1 MRRLFALLVLLAL
14 VGIALYYWKYRPAGE
29 SPQQALGSVGDKI
42 RGAKTTAEIK
52 AALELNR
59 NLKPY
64 AIGVDVAD
72 DGTVTLKGELPRED
86 FKTEAERVTVAV
98 PGVRSV
104 RNEIVIDPALPPPA
118 EGGRT
123 LGENFDDKA
132 LEAKVKLAFSLNK
145 SLDGTD
151 LSVRAYRRDVTV
163 GGVVDTPEQHQLA
176 LKVAADTADVV
187 KVSDEIQLR
196 GQPAAAPAAARSPT
210 AAPGDRA
217 RSGDRARAV
226 KQALAANPSLAAYDI
241 QVREEGGRLIL
252 RGRVKT
258 TAEKDLAGL
267 LARDAAGAQVDN
279 ALEVRL

>member
-1 MRRLFALLVLLAL
+1 MRRLFALLVLIAL
-14 VGIALYYWKYRPAGE
+14 VGVALYYWKYRPAGE
-29 SPQQALGSVGDKI
+29 SPQEALGSLGDKI
-42 RGAKTTAEIK
+42 RGAKTTGEIK

-64 AIGVDVAD
+64 AIEVDVAD
-72 DGTVTLKGELPRED
+72 DGTVTLKGGVPRED
-86 FKTEAERVTVAV
+86 FKAEAERVTVAV

-104 RNEIVIDPALPPPA
+104 RNEIVVDSALPPPA
-118 EGGRT
+118 EEGRT

-145 SLDGTD
+145 SLEGTD
-151 LSVRAYRRDVTV
+151 LSVRAYRREVTV

-176 LKVAADTADVV
+176 LKVAADTADVI
-187 KVSDEIQLR
+187 KVNDEIQLR
-196 GQPAAAPAAARSPT
+196 GQAGALPAAATSPAA
-210 AAPGDRA
+210 
-217 RSGDRARAV
+217 SGNRARAV
-226 KQALAANPSLAAYDI
+226 KQALAANPSLSAYDI

-258 TAEKDLAGL
+258 TAEKDLAGV